1 VTNTLPRMDK
11 PKLND
16 LLAQLTGEVEKISRD
31 VARLAKGAAESPT
44 GQQVRRTI
52 DDLRPQ
58 VRRAVDE
65 IGPEVRKVYGQ
76 VAPQVKKVVGEV
88 VPGLRGAWQGVFG
101 KGSPDPKPTASGEAP
116 PNVSPDAFATGGSD
130 MDAPVEPKPKRS
142 SKKAQA
148 DRGTKRPSPRK
159 GTKPKPKP

>member
-1 VTNTLPRMDK
+1 MPRMDK

-16 LLAQLTGEVEKISRD
+16 LLSQLTGEVEKISRD
-31 VARLAKGAAESPT
+31 VARLAKDAAESPT

-52 DDLRPQ
+52 DELRPQ

-76 VAPQVKKVVGEV
+76 VAPELKKVVGEV

-101 KGSPDPKPTASGEAP
+101 KGSPEPKSTPPSEAP
-116 PNVSPDAFATGGSD
+116 PNVSPDAFEPAAGVD
-130 MDAPVEPKPKRS
+130 AAADAPVESKPKRT
-142 SKKAQA
+142 KTTQPAA
-148 DRGTKRPSPRK
+148 GAKRPSPRK
-159 GTKPKPKP
+159 GSKPKSKA